1 MKQQYIGL
9 EQWLGSSPSLAMPP
23 PGQGAGEAGRW
34 SKPGEPQGLSVSG
47 RDAQP
52 ASCRA
57 MFSSNGDLKVCI
69 IPINEDADK

>member
-1 MKQQYIGL
+1 
-9 EQWLGSSPSLAMPP
+9 MPP

-52 ASCRA
+52 ASCHA
-57 MFSSNGDLKVCI
+57 MFSSNSDLKVCI